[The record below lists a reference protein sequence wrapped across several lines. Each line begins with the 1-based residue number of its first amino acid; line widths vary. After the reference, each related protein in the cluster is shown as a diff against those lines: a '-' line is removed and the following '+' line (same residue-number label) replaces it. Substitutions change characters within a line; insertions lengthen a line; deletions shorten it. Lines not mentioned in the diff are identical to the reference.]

1 MLGSTLKED
10 PWQRAA
16 ESCVPGESWFK
27 NVVVKSVVKFS
38 GAKSPLTA

>member
-1 MLGSTLKED
+1 MLSSTLKKD
-10 PWQRAA
+10 HWRHTD

-38 GAKSPLTA
+38 GAKSPLRA

>member
-1 MLGSTLKED
+1 MLSSTLKKD
-10 PWQRAA
+10 LGQHAD

-27 NVVVKSVVKFS
+27 NVLVKSVVKFS